1 MRNEIKFYVFEP
13 SKTYIQNA
21 KVGSVCAIKAK
32 YDNGIWLKPH
42 IVQLSNARFYDFI
55 WGVPH
60 ILHERV
66 VEAYQ
71 KENFVSDIK
80 FDKIDEIHI
89 KKNLLKGKIIPNY
102 FSYDIPISKICID
115 YNKTLSDAIY
125 EKECKGA
132 NAETKKIYVQ
142 TIKNGIYLNLENY
155 NGEDIFC
162 LREPCLII
170 FSKKFV
176 DFIEKNQFT
185 NFSYIPIEE
194 YQMNDFSPMRKLSY
208 GIK

>member
-1 MRNEIKFYVFEP
+1 MRNRIQFYVFEP

-55 WGVPH
+55 WGVPD
-60 ILHERV
+60 LFHERV
-66 VEAYQ
+66 VMAYQ
-71 KENFVSDIK
+71 EESFVSGIK

-89 KKNLLKGKIIPNY
+89 KKNLLNELSIPNY
-102 FSYDIPISKICID
+102 FSYDIPKSEICID

-125 EKECKGA
+125 RIEYDQKK
-132 NAETKKIYVQ
+132 NKTKNIYVQ

>member
-1 MRNEIKFYVFEP
+1 MRNRIQFYVFQP
-13 SKTYIQNA
+13 SKTYIQNL
-21 KVGSVCAIKAK
+21 KVGSVCAVKAK

-55 WGVPH
+55 WGVPD

-66 VEAYQ
+66 VEAYK

-89 KKNLLKGKIIPNY
+89 KKNLLKEKTIPNY

-115 YNKTLSDAIY
+115 YSKTLSDAIY
-125 EKECKGA
+125 EKESSVKK
-132 NAETKKIYVQ
+132 TKTKNIYVQ
-142 TIKNGIYLNLENY
+142 TIKNGIHLNLKDY
-155 NGEDIFC
+155 KGEDIFC